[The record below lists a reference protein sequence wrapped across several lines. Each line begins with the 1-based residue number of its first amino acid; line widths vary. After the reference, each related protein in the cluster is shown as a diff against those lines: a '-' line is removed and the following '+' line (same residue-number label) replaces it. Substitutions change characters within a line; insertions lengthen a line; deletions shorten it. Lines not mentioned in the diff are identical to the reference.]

1 MTPQSVERPISMT
14 EDELIETVARAIQQ
28 SERDNGKHLA
38 GFDCL
43 GPQRQAHLRMAAR
56 AAIEASGLLK
66 ERDEA
71 RNRVERLEAERDA
84 LSFELKQC
92 SATMGRLQ
100 GLLVRYGDKVRMGTA
115 ARMEDQQVIDEA
127 FQARSA
133 LTEKH
138 NG

>member
-1 MTPQSVERPISMT
+1 MTD
-14 EDELIETVARAIQQ
+14 DELIERLNAEKFSGRYAMGGATVDA
-28 SERDNGKHLA
+28 NGK
-38 GFDCL
+38 GTSWGGERIMERVNPD
-43 GPQRQAHLRMAAR
+43 GPAAATR
-56 AAIEASGLLK
+56 LVELLK
-66 ERDEA
+66 ERDD
-71 RNRVERLEAERDA
+71 RVERLEAERDA

-127 FQARSA
+127 FQARAA